1 MLENLLSR
9 SRYLVI
15 IAVLGA
21 LIASITVLVYAGIVV
36 VGIMIVLFAHFTF
49 TTEDAEHVAV
59 ASVEMIDMFLLSTI
73 LYIMSL
79 GLYRL
84 FINDKLPLPHWLE
97 VSSLKDL
104 KEKLLG
110 VIIVLVAVTF
120 LGDLVSW
127 APGDMSILGLGLAA
141 GLVLVAL
148 GYVLST
154 GAISHKGAQ
163 TEATNDRTQAE

>member
-84 FINDKLPLPHWLE
+84 FINDKLPLPTGLR
-97 VSSLKDL
+97 S
-104 KEKLLG
+104 
-110 VIIVLVAVTF
+110 AV
-120 LGDLVSW
+120 W
-127 APGDMSILGLGLAA
+127 R
-141 GLVLVAL
+141 
-148 GYVLST
+148 
-154 GAISHKGAQ
+154 ISRRNCWG
-163 TEATNDRTQAE
+163 